1 MEERPTRRLKHQ
13 QVRFCDVSRV
23 CILACAAALSASGV
37 ARADTQVGFTGA
49 LFFGSH
55 VEAGAT
61 SPITGLPAPLL
72 FVKQRTRRVEIYA
85 EGLSTLGQID
95 FKNPAPA
102 SPQSTTLSYLRASL
116 RYYSANGRYYA
127 GIGAVDINQRTLYV
141 PTTTT
146 ISGYVGTGS
155 ETDASHLA
163 GARYEVGAAIPF
175 RKMRVALNFSV
186 VPNLQARLTQGL
198 IGAAVPILN
207 TGVPFTFDNSQ
218 TVPEHG
224 SEVDMSVSLEHT
236 FRHSVL
242 GYGVRNINY
251 SAKFPNGNLADRNVF
266 LIPFVSLAWR
276 VGA

>member
-1 MEERPTRRLKHQ
+1 LEEWPPCRLKDK
-13 QVRFCDVSRV
+13 QVRFCDVLRI
-23 CILACAAALSASGV
+23 CMLALAAALSMSGV
-37 ARADTQVGFTGA
+37 ARADTQIGFTGA

-55 VEAGAT
+55 VEAGAST
-61 SPITGLPAPLL
+61 AITGLPAPLL
-72 FVKQRTRRVEIYA
+72 FVKQRIRRVEIYA

-95 FKNPAPA
+95 FKNPVPA
-102 SPQSTTLSYLRASL
+102 SPQSTNLSYLRGSL

-146 ISGYVGTGS
+146 LSGYVGTGT

-163 GARYEVGAAIPF
+163 GARYEIGAAIPF
-175 RKMRVALNFSV
+175 RKTRVAVNFSV
-186 VPNLQARLTQGL
+186 VPNLQAALTQAL

-207 TGVPFTFDNSQ
+207 TGVPFTFDTSQ
-218 TVPEHG
+218 TAPERG

-251 SAKFPNGNLADRNVF
+251 SAKFANGNLADRNVF

-276 VGA
+276 LGA